1 MEQNTK
7 KPFFASLLESQPKT
21 LNPETQS
28 FTSRTVDGPGG
39 GTTWPGVDYETMK
52 APSDD
57 DELPPSM

>member
-7 KPFFASLLESQPKT
+7 KPFFASLLESQHRTP
-21 LNPETQS
+21 NPENES
-28 FTSRTVDGPGG
+28 FTSRTIDGPIW
-39 GTTWPGVDYETMK
+39 TTPGDDAVTMK

>member
-7 KPFFASLLESQPKT
+7 KPFFASLLESQQRAA
-21 LNPETQS
+21 NPEEQT
-28 FTSRTVDGPGG
+28 FTLRTIDGPISF
-39 GTTWPGVDYETMK
+39 PGNEEVTMK